1 LTPAIT
7 AKLVQLAWVWGFAL
21 GLSALLRWAG
31 LLWPDGLAVNPELA
45 LVLVLVPPALMALA
59 LVRGLLAP
67 PPTGAGAP
75 LGDPGRGE
83 SSD

>member
-1 LTPAIT
+1 MTPAIT

-31 LLWPDGLAVNPELA
+31 LLWPNGLAVNPELA

-59 LVRGLLAP
+59 LVRGLLASRPAGEAGP
-67 PPTGAGAP
+67 P
-75 LGDPGRGE
+75 GDPGRGE

>member
-1 LTPAIT
+1 MTPPFT
-7 AKLVQLAWVWGFAL
+7 TKLVQLAWVWGLAL

-31 LLWPDGLAVNPELA
+31 VLWPNGLAVNPELA
-45 LVLVLVPPALMALA
+45 LVLVLVPPALMGLA
-59 LVRGLLAP
+59 LLRGLLAP
-67 PPTGAGAP
+67 PPPGAGAP